1 MDGFD
6 AALARYRAFLAHDPI
21 TPLLRRSLALLVPG
35 NIRVDTV
42 TADDSLRCT
51 TDGAAVIVGGAAY
64 LLRADFDARHWT
76 AALRVLLAREI
87 QHDSSSDRDVCA
99 AFAADAGAYFHAHY
113 ALAPETGALLGHRIL
128 NILEQARTDNIL
140 CRRFPGYLPLL
151 RFVCYAQLEAAEPGS
166 ALEALLCELE
176 AFALTGIPCRD
187 PALSTV
193 RAEVEAAI
201 LAPSAAACADIGR
214 RILAALAPELA
225 RLCRIADADALA
237 RIASQLV
244 DYAFSEADRAEAFG
258 DGCDSRLRL
267 HSEAQDAA
275 HSGPSADGEDA
286 DLDKGDS
293 AAGGSGDNAERH
305 GDMSGSLA
313 SQEVKPSGSA
323 GTDGRE
329 DRGRSSSVGRSGN
342 HGQSGATATT
352 SDTVSA
358 AQKAASGGPESLREV
373 LGTGWGAH
381 RGFALSAAETDAML
395 ATAAQALTRERALEQ
410 QLHVATPRAAR
421 LDAGERQGLADRYA
435 GLTFTETYI
444 TPGDGRL
451 PPAFAERAKALHRR
465 LDKLL
470 RQQRERSAS
479 QRTGALSQRELW
491 KVPLDA
497 KDVFRR
503 KAPPSKRETAF
514 YLLIDRS
521 GSMGAG
527 IGDGNSKLFTALA
540 TAAVLEEALKGIAYT
555 KIVAF
560 DGGTNAVEHCVIK
573 DFDQKEIG
581 CRCIDAMTQIAAGNG
596 NKDGYSIRAAAL
608 DLAKRTERRRILM
621 VLSDGL
627 PSGYF
632 SEAEAIDD
640 VRTAV
645 QTARRRGLLVIP
657 IIYTARTDENVDAY
671 RRMYEK
677 SMIFADS
684 VGMLGEF
691 ERLLMKLVR

>member
-1 MDGFD
+1 MIRTGKI
-6 AALARYRAFLAHDPI
+6 AEVKKYVREWKRQGLTI
-21 TPLLRRSLALLVPG
+21 GLVPTMG
-35 NIRVDTV
+35 YLHEGHASLIRRAREDNDRVIVSDFV
-42 TADDSLRCT
+42 NPIQFGPKEDLAVYPRDFEADCKLCDSLGADLIFHPEPDEMYAPDACT
-51 TDGAAVIVGGAAY
+51 HVKVDN
-64 LLRADFDARHWT
+64 L
-76 AALRVLLAREI
+76 
-87 QHDSSSDRDVCA
+87 
-99 AFAADAGAYFHAHY
+99 
-113 ALAPETGALLGHRIL
+113 
-128 NILEQARTDNIL
+128 TDNL
-140 CRRFPGYLPLL
+140 CGVTRPFHFQG
-151 RFVCYAQLEAAEPGS
+151 VC
-166 ALEALLCELE
+166 
-176 AFALTGIPCRD
+176 
-187 PALSTV
+187 TV
-193 RAEVEAAI
+193 VSKLFHI
-201 LAPSAAACADIGR
+201 
-214 RILAALAPELA
+214 
-225 RLCRIADADALA
+225 
-237 RIASQLV
+237 
-244 DYAFSEADRAEAFG
+244 SEADRAEALG

-267 HSEAQDAA
+267 RSEAQDAA
-275 HSGPSADGEDA
+275 RQGPSADGEDA

-293 AAGGSGDNAERH
+293 AAGGSGDNSERQ

-323 GTDGRE
+323 GTNGRE

-410 QLHVATPRAAR
+410 QLHVAGPRAAR
-421 LDAGERQGLADRYA
+421 LDAGERQGLAERYA

-444 TPGDGRL
+444 TPGGGRL
-451 PPAFAERAKALHRR
+451 PPAFAERAKALHHR

-581 CRCIDAMTQIAAGNG
+581 SRCIDAMTQIAAGNG

-608 DLAKRTERRRILM
+608 DLAKRTERRKILM

-645 QTARRRGLLVIP
+645 QAARRRGLLVIP

>member
-42 TADDSLRCT
+42 TADDRLRCT
-51 TDGAAVIVGGAAY
+51 TDGTAVTVGGAEY
-64 LLRADFDARHWT
+64 LLRTDFDARHWT

-87 QHDSSSDRDVCA
+87 QHDSSSDRDVCT

-151 RFVCYAQLEAAEPGS
+151 RFVCYAQLEAAAPGS
-166 ALEALLCELE
+166 
-176 AFALTGIPCRD
+176 
-187 PALSTV
+187 
-193 RAEVEAAI
+193 
-201 LAPSAAACADIGR
+201 
-214 RILAALAPELA
+214 ALAPELA
-225 RLCRIADADALA
+225 RLCGIADADALA

-244 DYAFSEADRAEAFG
+244 DYAFSEGDRAEAFG

-267 HSEAQDAA
+267 RSEAQDAA
-275 HSGPSADGEDA
+275 RQGPSADGEDA
-286 DLDKGDS
+286 DLEKGDS
-293 AAGGSGDNAERH
+293 AAGGSGDNSERH

-313 SQEVKPSGSA
+313 SQEVKPSDSA
-323 GTDGRE
+323 GTNGRE

-395 ATAAQALTRERALEQ
+395 AAAEKALTRERAIEQ
-410 QLHVATPRAAR
+410 RLHVSGPRAAR
-421 LDAGERQGLADRYA
+421 LDAGERQGLAERYA

-444 TPGDGRL
+444 TPGGGRL
-451 PPAFAERAKALHRR
+451 PPAFAERAKALHHR

-491 KVPLDA
+491 KIPLDA

-527 IGDGNSKLFTALA
+527 IGDGTSKLFTALA

-581 CRCIDAMTQIAAGNG
+581 SRCIDAMEQIAAGNG

-608 DLAKRTERRRILM
+608 DLAKRTERRKILM

-645 QTARRRGLLVIP
+645 QAARRRGLLVIP

>member
-21 TPLLRRSLALLVPG
+21 TPLLRRSLALLAPG

-51 TDGAAVIVGGAAY
+51 TDGTAVTVGGAEY
-64 LLRADFDARHWT
+64 LLRTDFDARHWT

-99 AFAADAGAYFHAHY
+99 AFAAEAGAYFHAHY

-151 RFVCYAQLEAAEPGS
+151 RFVCYAQLDAAAPGS
-166 ALEALLCELE
+166 ALAALLDELE
-176 AFALTGIPCRD
+176 AFALTGIPCGT
-187 PALSTV
+187 PALAAV

-214 RILAALAPELA
+214 QILAALAPELA
-225 RLCRIADADALA
+225 RLCGIADADALA

-244 DYAFSEADRAEAFG
+244 NYAFSE
-258 DGCDSRLRL
+258 
-267 HSEAQDAA
+267 
-275 HSGPSADGEDA
+275 
-286 DLDKGDS
+286 GDS
-293 AAGGSGDNAERH
+293 AAGGSGDNSERH

-323 GTDGRE
+323 GTNGRE

-395 ATAAQALTRERALEQ
+395 AAAEKALTRERAIEQ
-410 QLHVATPRAAR
+410 RLHVSGPRAAR
-421 LDAGERQGLADRYA
+421 LDAGERQGLAERYA

-444 TPGDGRL
+444 TPGGGRL
-451 PPAFAERAKALHRR
+451 PPAFAERAKALHHR

-491 KVPLDA
+491 KIPFDA

-527 IGDGNSKLFTALA
+527 IGDGTSKLFTALA

-581 CRCIDAMTQIAAGNG
+581 SRCIDAMEQIAAGNG

-608 DLAKRTERRRILM
+608 DLAKRTERRKILM

-645 QTARRRGLLVIP
+645 QAARRRGLLVIP

>member
-1 MDGFD
+1 M
-6 AALARYRAFLAHDPI
+6 
-21 TPLLRRSLALLVPG
+21 
-35 NIRVDTV
+35 
-42 TADDSLRCT
+42 
-51 TDGAAVIVGGAAY
+51 
-64 LLRADFDARHWT
+64 
-76 AALRVLLAREI
+76 LLAREI

-113 ALAPETGALLGHRIL
+113 AIAPETGALLGQRIL
-128 NILEQARTDNIL
+128 NILEQARTDNIF

-151 RFVCYAQLEAAEPGS
+151 RFVCYAQLEAVEPDS

-176 AFALTGIPCRD
+176 TFALTGIPCRD
-187 PALSTV
+187 P
-193 RAEVEAAI
+193 
-201 LAPSAAACADIGR
+201 
-214 RILAALAPELA
+214 
-225 RLCRIADADALA
+225 
-237 RIASQLV
+237 
-244 DYAFSEADRAEAFG
+244 
-258 DGCDSRLRL
+258 
-267 HSEAQDAA
+267 A

-323 GTDGRE
+323 GTNGRE

-395 ATAAQALTRERALEQ
+395 TTAAQALTRERALEQ

-444 TPGDGRL
+444 TPGSGRL
-451 PPAFAERAKALHRR
+451 PPAFAERAKALHHR

-491 KVPLDA
+491 KIPLDA

-527 IGDGNSKLFTALA
+527 IGDGTSKLFTALA

-581 CRCIDAMTQIAAGNG
+581 SRCIDAMGQIAAGNG

-608 DLAKRTERRRILM
+608 DLAKRTERRKILM

-645 QTARRRGLLVIP
+645 QAARRRGLLVIP

-671 RRMYEK
+671 HRMYEK

>member
-21 TPLLRRSLALLVPG
+21 TPLLRRSLALLVPD
-35 NIRVDTV
+35 NIRIDTV
-42 TADDSLRCT
+42 TPDDSLRCT
-51 TDGAAVIVGGAAY
+51 TDGTAVTVGGAEY
-64 LLRADFDARHWT
+64 LLRTDFDARHWT

-99 AFAADAGAYFHAHY
+99 AFAAEAGAYFHAHY

-151 RFVCYAQLEAAEPGS
+151 RFVCYAQLDAAAPGS
-166 ALEALLCELE
+166 ALAALLDELE
-176 AFALTGIPCRD
+176 AFALTGIPCGT
-187 PALSTV
+187 PALAAV

-214 RILAALAPELA
+214 QILAALAPELA
-225 RLCRIADADALA
+225 RLCGIADADALA

-244 DYAFSEADRAEAFG
+244 NYAFSEGDRAEAFG

-267 HSEAQDAA
+267 RSEAQDAA
-275 HSGPSADGEDA
+275 RQGPSADGEDA

-293 AAGGSGDNAERH
+293 AAGGSGDNSERH

-323 GTDGRE
+323 GTNGRE

-358 AQKAASGGPESLREV
+358 AQKAASG
-373 LGTGWGAH
+373 
-381 RGFALSAAETDAML
+381 
-395 ATAAQALTRERALEQ
+395 
-410 QLHVATPRAAR
+410 PRAAR
-421 LDAGERQGLADRYA
+421 LDAGERQGLAERYA

-444 TPGDGRL
+444 TPGGGRL
-451 PPAFAERAKALHRR
+451 PPAFAERAKALHHR

-491 KVPLDA
+491 KIPLDA

-527 IGDGNSKLFTALA
+527 VGGGQSKLFTALA

-573 DFDQKEIG
+573 GFDQKEIG
-581 CRCIDAMTQIAAGNG
+581 SRCIDAMEQIAAGNG

-608 DLAKRTERRRILM
+608 DLAKRTERRKILM

-645 QTARRRGLLVIP
+645 QAARRRGLLVIP

>member
-6 AALARYRAFLAHDPI
+6 AALARYRAFLAAEPI

-51 TDGAAVIVGGAAY
+51 TDGTAVTVGGAEY

-113 ALAPETGALLGHRIL
+113 ALAPETGALLGQRIL

-151 RFVCYAQLEAAEPGS
+151 RFVCYAQLEAAAPGS

-176 AFALTGIPCRD
+176 AFALTGIPYRD
-187 PALSTV
+187 PALSAV

-201 LAPSAAACADIGR
+201 LAPSAAACAEIGR
-214 RILAALAPELA
+214 RVLTALAPELA
-225 RLCRIADADALA
+225 RLCSIADADALA
-237 RIASQLV
+237 RIAAQLV
-244 DYAFSEADRAEAFG
+244 DYAFSEA
-258 DGCDSRLRL
+258 
-267 HSEAQDAA
+267 QDAA
-275 HSGPSADGEDA
+275 RQGPSADGEDA

-293 AAGGSGDNAERH
+293 AAGGSGDNSERY

-313 SQEVKPSGSA
+313 SQEVKSSGSA
-323 GTDGRE
+323 GTNGRE

-395 ATAAQALTRERALEQ
+395 AAAAQALTRERALEQ
-410 QLHVATPRAAR
+410 QLHVAGPCAAR
-421 LDAGERQGLADRYA
+421 LDAGERQGLAERYA

-444 TPGDGRL
+444 TPGGGRL
-451 PPAFAERAKALHRR
+451 PPAFAERAKALHHR

-491 KVPLDA
+491 KIPLDA

-527 IGDGNSKLFTALA
+527 IGGGNSKLFTALA

-581 CRCIDAMTQIAAGNG
+581 SRCIDAMTQIAAGNG

-608 DLAKRTERRRILM
+608 DLAKRTERRKILM

-645 QTARRRGLLVIP
+645 QAARRRGLLVIP

>member
-6 AALARYRAFLAHDPI
+6 TALARYRAFLAAEPI

-99 AFAADAGAYFHAHY
+99 AFAVDAGAYFHAHH

-225 RLCRIADADALA
+225 RLCRIA
-237 RIASQLV
+237 
-244 DYAFSEADRAEAFG
+244 
-258 DGCDSRLRL
+258 
-267 HSEAQDAA
+267 
-275 HSGPSADGEDA
+275 
-286 DLDKGDS
+286 
-293 AAGGSGDNAERH
+293 AGGSGDNSERY

-381 RGFALSAAETDAML
+381 RGFALSVAETDAML

-451 PPAFAERAKALHRR
+451 PPAFAERAKALHHR

-596 NKDGYSIRAAAL
+596 NKDGYSIRTAAL
-608 DLAKRTERRRILM
+608 DLAKRTERRKILV

-645 QTARRRGLLVIP
+645 QAARRRGLLVIP

>member
-1 MDGFD
+1 MGGFD
-6 AALARYRAFLAHDPI
+6 AALTRYRAFLADEPI
-21 TPLLRRSLALLVPG
+21 GPLLRRSLALLVPS
-35 NIRVDTV
+35 NIRIDTV
-42 TADDSLRCT
+42 TVDDSLRCT
-51 TDGAAVIVGGAAY
+51 TEGTAVTVGGAAY

-99 AFAADAGAYFHAHY
+99 AFAADAGAYFHEHY
-113 ALAPETGALLGHRIL
+113 AIAPETGALLGHRIL

-151 RFVCYAQLEAAEPGS
+151 RFVCYAQLDDFSPGS
-166 ALEALLCELE
+166 ALEALLYDLE
-176 AFALTGIPCRD
+176 AFALTGIPCRIS
-187 PALSTV
+187 ALRAV
-193 RAEVEAAI
+193 RTEIEAAI
-201 LAPSAAACADIGR
+201 LAPSAAACAQTGR
-214 RILAALAPELA
+214 RILAALAPELV
-225 RLCRIADADALA
+225 RLCRAADADALT
-237 RIASQLV
+237 RIAALLV
-244 DYAFSEADRAEAFG
+244 GYAFSETDRAELFG

-267 HSEAQDAA
+267 RSEEQDAA
-275 HSGPSADGEDA
+275 RSGLSAGGEDA

-293 AAGGSGDNAERH
+293 AAGGSGDNSERH

-323 GTDGRE
+323 GTNGRE

-358 AQKAASGGPESLREV
+358 AQKAASGGPEGLREV

-381 RGFALSAAETDAML
+381 SGAALSAAEMDAML
-395 ATAAQALTRERALEQ
+395 ATAEEALARERKLEQ
-410 QLHVATPRAAR
+410 QLHVSGPRAAR
-421 LDAGERQGLADRYA
+421 LNAGERQGLADRYA

-444 TPGDGRL
+444 TPGGGRL
-451 PPAFAERAKALHRR
+451 PPAFAERAKALHHR

-491 KVPLDA
+491 KIPLDA
-497 KDVFRR
+497 RDVFRR

-540 TAAVLEEALKGIAYT
+540 TAAMLEEALKGIAYT

-560 DGGTNAVEHCVIK
+560 VPP
-573 DFDQKEIG
+573 
-581 CRCIDAMTQIAAGNG
+581 
-596 NKDGYSIRAAAL
+596 RA
-608 DLAKRTERRRILM
+608 
-621 VLSDGL
+621 
-627 PSGYF
+627 
-632 SEAEAIDD
+632 
-640 VRTAV
+640 
-645 QTARRRGLLVIP
+645 
-657 IIYTARTDENVDAY
+657 
-671 RRMYEK
+671 
-677 SMIFADS
+677 
-684 VGMLGEF
+684 
-691 ERLLMKLVR
+691 

>member
-6 AALARYRAFLAHDPI
+6 AALARYRAFLAAEPI

-51 TDGAAVIVGGAAY
+51 TDGTSVTVGGAAY

-76 AALRVLLAREI
+76 AALRVLLAREL
-87 QHDSSSDRDVCA
+87 QHDGSSDRDVCA

-113 ALAPETGALLGHRIL
+113 ALAPETGALLGQRIL

-151 RFVCYAQLEAAEPGS
+151 RFVCYAQLEAAAPGS

-176 AFALTGIPCRD
+176 AFALTGIPYRD
-187 PALSTV
+187 PALSAV

-201 LAPSAAACADIGR
+201 LAPSAAACAEIGR
-214 RILAALAPELA
+214 RVLTALAPELA
-225 RLCRIADADALA
+225 RLCSIADADALA
-237 RIASQLV
+237 RIAAQLV
-244 DYAFSEADRAEAFG
+244 DYAFSEA
-258 DGCDSRLRL
+258 
-267 HSEAQDAA
+267 QDAA
-275 HSGPSADGEDA
+275 RSGPSADGEDTE
-286 DLDKGDS
+286 LDKGDS
-293 AAGGSGDNAERH
+293 AGGGSGDNSERY

-313 SQEVKPSGSA
+313 SQEVKSSGSA
-323 GTDGRE
+323 GTNGRE

-395 ATAAQALTRERALEQ
+395 AAAAQALTRERALEQ
-410 QLHVATPRAAR
+410 QLHVAGPCAAR
-421 LDAGERQGLADRYA
+421 LDAGERQGLAERYA

-444 TPGDGRL
+444 TPGGGRL
-451 PPAFAERAKALHRR
+451 PPAFAERAKALHHR

-491 KVPLDA
+491 KIPLDA

-581 CRCIDAMTQIAAGNG
+581 SRCMDAMTQIAAGNG

-608 DLAKRTERRRILM
+608 DLAKRTERRKILM

-645 QTARRRGLLVIP
+645 QAARRRGLLVIP

>member
-6 AALARYRAFLAHDPI
+6 AALARYRAFLAAEPI

-51 TDGAAVIVGGAAY
+51 TDGTAVTVGGAEY

-113 ALAPETGALLGHRIL
+113 TIAPETGALLGQRIL

-151 RFVCYAQLEAAEPGS
+151 RFVCYAQLEAVEPDS

-176 AFALTGIPCRD
+176 TFALTGIPCRD
-187 PALSTV
+187 PALSAV

-214 RILAALAPELA
+214 RVLAALAPELA
-225 RLCRIADADALA
+225 RLCRIADADVLA

-267 HSEAQDAA
+267 HSEEQDAA
-275 HSGPSADGEDA
+275 RQGPSADGEDA

-293 AAGGSGDNAERH
+293 AAGGSGDNSERH

-323 GTDGRE
+323 GTNGRE

-410 QLHVATPRAAR
+410 QLHVAGPRAAR
-421 LDAGERQGLADRYA
+421 LDAGERQGLAERYA

-444 TPGDGRL
+444 TPGGGRL
-451 PPAFAERAKALHRR
+451 PPAFAERAKALHHR

-514 YLLIDRS
+514 YLLID
-521 GSMGAG
+521 
-527 IGDGNSKLFTALA
+527 DGNSKLFTALA

-608 DLAKRTERRRILM
+608 DLAKRTERRKILM

-645 QTARRRGLLVIP
+645 QAARRRGLLIIP

>member
-6 AALARYRAFLAHDPI
+6 AALARYRAFLASEPI
-21 TPLLRRSLALLVPG
+21 APLLRRSLALLVPD
-35 NIRVDTV
+35 NIRIDTV
-42 TADDSLRCT
+42 TPDDSLRCT
-51 TDGAAVIVGGAAY
+51 TDGTSVTVGGAAY

-76 AALRVLLAREI
+76 AALRVLLAREL
-87 QHDSSSDRDVCA
+87 QHDGSSDRDVCA
-99 AFAADAGAYFHAHY
+99 AVRAFSGAYFHEHY
-113 ALAPETGALLGHRIL
+113 ALTPELGALLGQRIL

-151 RFVCYAQLEAAEPGS
+151 RFVCYAQLEAAAPGS
-166 ALEALLCELE
+166 ALEALLDELE
-176 AFALTGIPCRD
+176 AFALTGIPCRT
-187 PALSTV
+187 PALQIV
-193 RAEVEAAI
+193 HAEVEAAI
-201 LAPSAAACADIGR
+201 LAPSAAACAQHCR
-214 RILAALAPELA
+214 QTLTALAPELA
-225 RLCRIADADALA
+225 RLCREADDDARA
-237 RIASQLV
+237 RIASQCV
-244 DYAFSEADRAEAFG
+244 DYAFSEAERAEALG

-267 HSEAQDAA
+267 RSEAQDAA
-275 HSGPSADGEDA
+275 RSGPSADGEDTE
-286 DLDKGDS
+286 LDKGDS
-293 AAGGSGDNAERH
+293 AGGGSGDNSERH

-313 SQEVKPSGSA
+313 SQEVKSSGSA
-323 GTDGRE
+323 GTNGRE

-342 HGQSGATATT
+342 HGQSGASATT
-352 SDTVSA
+352 SDGVSA

-373 LGTGWGAH
+373 LGTGWSAH
-381 RGFALSAAETDAML
+381 RGFALSAAELDAML
-395 ATAAQALTRERALEQ
+395 SNAAQELTREREIER
-410 QLHVATPRAAR
+410 QLSVAAPHAAR
-421 LDAGERQGLADRYA
+421 LDVGERQELAARYT

-444 TPGDGRL
+444 TPSGGRL
-451 PPAFAERAKALHRR
+451 PPEFSERAKALHHR

-470 RQQRERSAS
+470 RQQRERSAG

-491 KVPLDA
+491 KIPLDA

-503 KAPPSKRETAF
+503 KAPPSQRETAF

-521 GSMGAG
+521 GSMGSG
-527 IGDGNSKLFTALA
+527 VGGGQSKLFTALA
-540 TAAVLEEALKGIAYT
+540 TAAIMEEALKGIAYT

-560 DGGTNAVEHCVIK
+560 DGGTNAVQHCVIK

-581 CRCIDAMTQIAAGNG
+581 SRCIDAMGQIAAGNG

-608 DLAKRTERRRILM
+608 DLAKRTERRKILV

-645 QTARRRGLLVIP
+645 QAARRRGLLVIP

-677 SMIFADS
+677 SILFADS

>member
-6 AALARYRAFLAHDPI
+6 AALARYRAFLAAEPI
-21 TPLLRRSLALLVPG
+21 TLLLRRSLALLVPG

-51 TDGAAVIVGGAAY
+51 TDGTAVTVGGAEY

-113 ALAPETGALLGHRIL
+113 ALAPETGALLGQRIL

-151 RFVCYAQLEAAEPGS
+151 RFVCYAQLEAAAPGS

-176 AFALTGIPCRD
+176 AFALTGIPYRD
-187 PALSTV
+187 PALSAV

-201 LAPSAAACADIGR
+201 LAPSAAACAEIGR
-214 RILAALAPELA
+214 RILTALAPELA
-225 RLCRIADADALA
+225 RLCSNADADALA
-237 RIASQLV
+237 RIAAQLV
-244 DYAFSEADRAEAFG
+244 DYAF
-258 DGCDSRLRL
+258 
-267 HSEAQDAA
+267 SEAQDAA

-293 AAGGSGDNAERH
+293 AGGGSGDNSERH

-313 SQEVKPSGSA
+313 SQEVKSSGSA
-323 GTDGRE
+323 GTNGRE

-395 ATAAQALTRERALEQ
+395 AAAAQALTRERALEQ
-410 QLHVATPRAAR
+410 QLQVAGPCAAR
-421 LDAGERQGLADRYA
+421 LDAGERQGLAERYA

-444 TPGDGRL
+444 TPGGGRL
-451 PPAFAERAKALHRR
+451 PPAFAERAKALHHR

-491 KVPLDA
+491 KIPLDA

-527 IGDGNSKLFTALA
+527 IGGGNSKLFTALA

-581 CRCIDAMTQIAAGNG
+581 SRCMDAMTQIAAGNG
-596 NKDGYSIRAAAL
+596 NKDGYSIRTAAL
-608 DLAKRTERRRILM
+608 DLAKRTERRKILM

-645 QTARRRGLLVIP
+645 QAARRRGLLVIP

>member
-1 MDGFD
+1 MDGSD
-6 AALARYRAFLAHDPI
+6 TALTRYRAFLAGEPI

-35 NIRVDTV
+35 NIWVDTV

-51 TDGAAVIVGGAAY
+51 TDGTAVTVGGAAY

-99 AFAADAGAYFHAHY
+99 AFAADTGAYFHEHFD
-113 ALAPETGALLGHRIL
+113 LASETGAMLGHRIL

-151 RFVCYAQLEAAEPGS
+151 RFVCYAQLDAFSPGS
-166 ALEALLCELE
+166 ALEALLCALE
-176 AFALTGIPCRD
+176 AFGLTGIPCRD
-187 PALSTV
+187 AALTAV

-201 LAPSAAACADIGR
+201 LAPSAAACADICR
-214 RILAALAPELA
+214 QILTALAPELA
-225 RLCRIADADALA
+225 RLCRTADKDAFA
-237 RIASQLV
+237 RIAAQLV
-244 DYAFSEADRAEAFG
+244 DYAFSDAERAEAFG

-267 HSEAQDAA
+267 HSEAQDAGR
-275 HSGPSADGEDA
+275 SGRSADGEDA

-293 AAGGSGDNAERH
+293 AAGGSGDNTERH

-323 GTDGRE
+323 GTNGRE

-395 ATAAQALTRERALEQ
+395 AAAAQELTRERMLEQ
-410 QLHVATPRAAR
+410 RLHVSAPRAAR
-421 LDAGERQGLADRYA
+421 LDAGERQSLADRYA

-444 TPGDGRL
+444 TPGGERL
-451 PPAFAERAKALHRR
+451 PPAFAERAKALHHR

-491 KVPLDA
+491 KIPLDA

-527 IGDGNSKLFTALA
+527 IGGGNSKLFTALA

-573 DFDQKEIG
+573 DFDQKERG
-581 CRCIDAMTQIAAGNG
+581 NRCMDAMGQIAAGNG

-608 DLAKRTERRRILM
+608 DLAKRTERRKILL

-645 QTARRRGLLVIP
+645 QAARRRGLLVIP

-684 VGMLGEF
+684 VSILGEF
-691 ERLLMKLVR
+691 ERLLMKLLR

>member
-1 MDGFD
+1 MGGFD
-6 AALARYRAFLAHDPI
+6 AALARYRAFLAAEPI

-51 TDGAAVIVGGAAY
+51 TDGTAVTVGGAEY

-113 ALAPETGALLGHRIL
+113 ALAPETGALLGQRIL

-151 RFVCYAQLEAAEPGS
+151 RFVCYAQLEAAAPGS

-176 AFALTGIPCRD
+176 AFALTGIPYRD
-187 PALSTV
+187 PALSAV

-201 LAPSAAACADIGR
+201 LAPSAAACAEIGR
-214 RILAALAPELA
+214 RILTALAPELA
-225 RLCRIADADALA
+225 RLCSNADADVLA
-237 RIASQLV
+237 RIAAQLV
-244 DYAFSEADRAEAFG
+244 DYAFSEA
-258 DGCDSRLRL
+258 
-267 HSEAQDAA
+267 QDAA
-275 HSGPSADGEDA
+275 RQGPSADGEDA

-293 AAGGSGDNAERH
+293 AAGGSGDNSERY

-313 SQEVKPSGSA
+313 SQEVKSSGSA
-323 GTDGRE
+323 GTNGRE

-395 ATAAQALTRERALEQ
+395 AAAAQALTRERALEQ
-410 QLHVATPRAAR
+410 QLHVAGPCAAR
-421 LDAGERQGLADRYA
+421 LDAGERQGLAERYA

-444 TPGDGRL
+444 TPGGGRL
-451 PPAFAERAKALHRR
+451 PPAFAERAKALHHR

-491 KVPLDA
+491 KIPLDA

-527 IGDGNSKLFTALA
+527 IGGGNSKLFTALA

-581 CRCIDAMTQIAAGNG
+581 SRCMDAMTQIAAGNG

-608 DLAKRTERRRILM
+608 DLAKRTERRKILM

-645 QTARRRGLLVIP
+645 QAARRRGLLVIP

>member
-1 MDGFD
+1 MNSKYINKTHTYGKIWMLVTLCLFISVP
-6 AALARYRAFLAHDPI
+6 ALICVH
-21 TPLLRRSLALLVPG
+21 
-35 NIRVDTV
+35 
-42 TADDSLRCT
+42 
-51 TDGAAVIVGGAAY
+51 
-64 LLRADFDARHWT
+64 
-76 AALRVLLAREI
+76 
-87 QHDSSSDRDVCA
+87 
-99 AFAADAGAYFHAHY
+99 
-113 ALAPETGALLGHRIL
+113 LGVSPKI
-128 NILEQARTDNIL
+128 NMIAK
-140 CRRFPGYLPLL
+140 G
-151 RFVCYAQLEAAEPGS
+151 
-166 ALEALLCELE
+166 
-176 AFALTGIPCRD
+176 
-187 PALSTV
+187 LSTV
-193 RAEVEAAI
+193 ALVFYPTAVLEVLTYSPLLGTGGTYLGFVTGNITNLKLPVALSAMESAEVEPSSEEGEVISTISIAVSSIVTTLIIAVCVLAFFPI
-201 LAPSAAACADIGR
+201 LHNIT
-214 RILAALAPELA
+214 I
-225 RLCRIADADALA
+225 
-237 RIASQLV
+237 
-244 DYAFSEADRAEAFG
+244 
-258 DGCDSRLRL
+258 
-267 HSEAQDAA
+267 
-275 HSGPSADGEDA
+275 
-286 DLDKGDS
+286 
-293 AAGGSGDNAERH
+293 
-305 GDMSGSLA
+305 
-313 SQEVKPSGSA
+313 
-323 GTDGRE
+323 
-329 DRGRSSSVGRSGN
+329 
-342 HGQSGATATT
+342 
-352 SDTVSA
+352 
-358 AQKAASGGPESLREV
+358 
-373 LGTGWGAH
+373 
-381 RGFALSAAETDAML
+381 
-395 ATAAQALTRERALEQ
+395 
-410 QLHVATPRAAR
+410 
-421 LDAGERQGLADRYA
+421 DAGERQGLAERYA

-444 TPGDGRL
+444 TPGGGRL
-451 PPAFAERAKALHRR
+451 PPAFAERAKALHHR

-491 KVPLDA
+491 KIPLDA

-527 IGDGNSKLFTALA
+527 IGDGTSKLFTALA

-555 KIVAF
+555 KVVAF

-581 CRCIDAMTQIAAGNG
+581 SRCIDAMEQIAAGNG

-608 DLAKRTERRRILM
+608 DLAKRTERRKILM

-645 QTARRRGLLVIP
+645 QAARRRGLLVIP

>member
-42 TADDSLRCT
+42 TADDRLRCT
-51 TDGAAVIVGGAAY
+51 TDGTAVTVGGAEY
-64 LLRADFDARHWT
+64 LLRTDFDARHWT

-151 RFVCYAQLEAAEPGS
+151 RFVCYAQLEAAAPGS
-166 ALEALLCELE
+166 ALAALLDELE
-176 AFALTGIPCRD
+176 AFALTGIPCGT
-187 PALSTV
+187 PALAAV

-214 RILAALAPELA
+214 QILAALAPELA
-225 RLCRIADADALA
+225 RLCGIADADALA

-244 DYAFSEADRAEAFG
+244 DYAFSAG
-258 DGCDSRLRL
+258 
-267 HSEAQDAA
+267 
-275 HSGPSADGEDA
+275 
-286 DLDKGDS
+286 
-293 AAGGSGDNAERH
+293 GGSGDNSERY

-323 GTDGRE
+323 GTNGRE

-395 ATAAQALTRERALEQ
+395 AAAEKALTRERALEQ
-410 QLHVATPRAAR
+410 QLHVSGPRAAR
-421 LDAGERQGLADRYA
+421 LDAGERQGLAERYA

-444 TPGDGRL
+444 TPGGGRL
-451 PPAFAERAKALHRR
+451 PPAFAERAKALHHR

-491 KVPLDA
+491 KIPLDA

-527 IGDGNSKLFTALA
+527 IGDGTSKLFTALA

-581 CRCIDAMTQIAAGNG
+581 SRCIDAMEQIAAGNG

-608 DLAKRTERRRILM
+608 DLAKRTERRKILM

-645 QTARRRGLLVIP
+645 QAARRRGLLVIP

-691 ERLLMKLVR
+691 EHLLMKLVR